1 MSDIKCGFKPVFDK
15 NSRVLILGS
24 FPSVKSRKVEFYYGN
39 RQNRFWK
46 ILCGFFGEAVPEST
60 EKKIALL
67 LRHNVALW
75 DIVTECEIEGSS
87 DASIKNYK
95 VAELDKVLSVSS
107 IELIILNGGKSFE
120 IFKKFY
126 GEIAVPYIKLPSTSP
141 ANTRCDEGEWYRA
154 LNSVFGGQEQAK

>member
-1 MSDIKCGFKPVFDK
+1 M
-15 NSRVLILGS
+15 
-24 FPSVKSRKVEFYYGN
+24 KSRKVEFYYGN

-60 EKKIALL
+60 EEKIALL
-67 LRHNVALW
+67 LRYNVALW

-95 VAELDKVLSVSS
+95 VAELDKVLSVSP

-126 GEIAVPYIKLPSTSP
+126 GKIAVPYIKLPSTSP

-154 LNSVFGGQEQAK
+154 LNSVFGGQEQA

>member
-1 MSDIKCGFKPVFDK
+1 MLGIKCGFKPVFDK

-60 EKKIALL
+60 EEKIALL

-154 LNSVFGGQEQAK
+154 LNSVFGGQEQA

>member
-1 MSDIKCGFKPVFDK
+1 M
-15 NSRVLILGS
+15 
-24 FPSVKSRKVEFYYGN
+24 KSRKVEFYYGN

-60 EKKIALL
+60 EEKTALL

-95 VAELDKVLSVSS
+95 VAELDKVLSVSP

-126 GEIAVPYIKLPSTSP
+126 GKIAVPYIKLPSTSP

>member
-1 MSDIKCGFKPVFDK
+1 M
-15 NSRVLILGS
+15 
-24 FPSVKSRKVEFYYGN
+24 KSRKVEFYYGN

-60 EKKIALL
+60 EEKTALL

-95 VAELDKVLSVSS
+95 VAELDKVLSVSP

-126 GEIAVPYIKLPSTSP
+126 GKIAVPYIKLPSTSP

-154 LNSVFGGQEQAK
+154 LNSVFGGQEQA

>member
-1 MSDIKCGFKPVFDK
+1 MSGIKCGFKPVFDK
-15 NSRVLILGS
+15 KSRVLILGS

-60 EKKIALL
+60 EEKIALL

-95 VAELDKVLSVSS
+95 VAELDKVLSVSP

-126 GEIAVPYIKLPSTSP
+126 GKIAVPYIKLPSTSP

-154 LNSVFGGQEQAK
+154 LNSVFGGQEQA

>member
-1 MSDIKCGFKPVFDK
+1 MLGIKCGFKPVFDK

-60 EKKIALL
+60 EEKIALL
-67 LRHNVALW
+67 LRYNVALW

-141 ANTRCDEGEWYRA
+141 ANTRCDEGEWCRA
-154 LNSVFGGQEQAK
+154 LGSVFGGQEQAK

>member
-60 EKKIALL
+60 EEKIALL

-95 VAELDKVLSVSS
+95 VAELDKVLSVSP

-154 LNSVFGGQEQAK
+154 LNSVFGGQEQT

>member
-1 MSDIKCGFKPVFDK
+1 M
-15 NSRVLILGS
+15 
-24 FPSVKSRKVEFYYGN
+24 KSRKVEFYYGN

-60 EKKIALL
+60 EEKTALL

-75 DIVTECEIEGSS
+75 DIVTECEIEGSR

-95 VAELDKVLSVSS
+95 VAELDKVLSVSP

-126 GEIAVPYIKLPSTSP
+126 GKIAVPYIKLPSTSP

-154 LNSVFGGQEQAK
+154 LNSVFGGQEQA

>member
-1 MSDIKCGFKPVFDK
+1 MSGIKCGFKPVFDK

-60 EKKIALL
+60 EEKIALL

-95 VAELDKVLSVSS
+95 VAELDKVLSVSP

-126 GEIAVPYIKLPSTSP
+126 GKIAVPYIKLPSTSP

-154 LNSVFGGQEQAK
+154 LNSVFGGQEQA

>member
-1 MSDIKCGFKPVFDK
+1 M
-15 NSRVLILGS
+15 
-24 FPSVKSRKVEFYYGN
+24 KSRKVEFYYGN

-95 VAELDKVLSVSS
+95 VAELDKVFLVSP

-126 GEIAVPYIKLPSTSP
+126 GKIAVPYIKLPSTSP
-141 ANTRCDEGEWYRA
+141 VNTRCDEGEWCRA
-154 LNSVFGGQEQAK
+154 LNSVFGGQEQA

>member
-1 MSDIKCGFKPVFDK
+1 M
-15 NSRVLILGS
+15 
-24 FPSVKSRKVEFYYGN
+24 KSRKVEFYYGN

-60 EKKIALL
+60 EEKIALL

-95 VAELDKVLSVSS
+95 VAELDKVLSVSP

-154 LNSVFGGQEQAK
+154 LNSVFGGQEQT

>member
-1 MSDIKCGFKPVFDK
+1 M
-15 NSRVLILGS
+15 
-24 FPSVKSRKVEFYYGN
+24 KSRKVEFYYGN

-60 EKKIALL
+60 EEKIALL

-95 VAELDKVLSVSS
+95 VAELDKVLSVSP

-154 LNSVFGGQEQAK
+154 LNSVFGGQEQA

>member
-1 MSDIKCGFKPVFDK
+1 MSGIKCGFEPVFDK

-60 EKKIALL
+60 EEKIALL

-95 VAELDKVLSVSS
+95 VAELDKVLSVSP
-107 IELIILNGGKSFE
+107 IKLIILNGGKSFE
-120 IFKKFY
+120 IFKKF
-126 GEIAVPYIKLPSTSP
+126 
-141 ANTRCDEGEWYRA
+141 
-154 LNSVFGGQEQAK
+154 

>member
-1 MSDIKCGFKPVFDK
+1 M
-15 NSRVLILGS
+15 
-24 FPSVKSRKVEFYYGN
+24 KSRKVEFYYGN

-60 EKKIALL
+60 EEKIALL

-95 VAELDKVLSVSS
+95 VAELDKVLSVSP
-107 IELIILNGGKSFE
+107 IKLIILNGGKSFE

-126 GEIAVPYIKLPSTSP
+126 GKIAVPYIKLPSTSP

-154 LNSVFGGQEQAK
+154 LNSVFGGQEQA

>member
-1 MSDIKCGFKPVFDK
+1 M
-15 NSRVLILGS
+15 
-24 FPSVKSRKVEFYYGN
+24 KSRKVEFYYGN

-60 EKKIALL
+60 EEKIALL

-95 VAELDKVLSVSS
+95 VAELDKVLLVSP

-126 GEIAVPYIKLPSTSP
+126 GKIAVPYIKLPSTSP

-154 LNSVFGGQEQAK
+154 LNSVFGGQEQA

>member
-60 EKKIALL
+60 EKKTALL

-95 VAELDKVLSVSS
+95 VAELDKVFLVSP
-107 IELIILNGGKSFE
+107 IKLIILNGGKSFE

>member
-1 MSDIKCGFKPVFDK
+1 MSGIKCGFKPVFDK

-60 EKKIALL
+60 EEKTALL

-95 VAELDKVLSVSS
+95 VAELDKVLLVSP

-126 GEIAVPYIKLPSTSP
+126 GKIAVPYIKLPSTSP

-154 LNSVFGGQEQAK
+154 LNSVFGGQEQA

>member
-1 MSDIKCGFKPVFDK
+1 M
-15 NSRVLILGS
+15 
-24 FPSVKSRKVEFYYGN
+24 KSRKVEFYYGN

-60 EKKIALL
+60 EEKIALL

-154 LNSVFGGQEQAK
+154 LNSVFGGQEQA

>member
-1 MSDIKCGFKPVFDK
+1 M
-15 NSRVLILGS
+15 
-24 FPSVKSRKVEFYYGN
+24 KSRKVEFYYGN

-60 EKKIALL
+60 EEKIALL

-75 DIVTECEIEGSS
+75 DIVTECEIDGSS

-95 VAELDKVLSVSS
+95 VAELDKVLSVSP

-126 GEIAVPYIKLPSTSP
+126 GKIAVPYIKLPSTSP

-154 LNSVFGGQEQAK
+154 LNSVFGG

>member
-1 MSDIKCGFKPVFDK
+1 M
-15 NSRVLILGS
+15 
-24 FPSVKSRKVEFYYGN
+24 KSRKVEFYYGN

-60 EKKIALL
+60 EEKIALL

-95 VAELDKVLSVSS
+95 VAELDKVLSVSP

-126 GEIAVPYIKLPSTSP
+126 GEIAVPYIKLSSTSP

-154 LNSVFGGQEQAK
+154 LNSVFGGQEQA

>member
-1 MSDIKCGFKPVFDK
+1 M
-15 NSRVLILGS
+15 
-24 FPSVKSRKVEFYYGN
+24 KSRKVEFYYGN

-60 EKKIALL
+60 EEKTALL

-95 VAELDKVLSVSS
+95 VAELDKVLSVSP

-126 GEIAVPYIKLPSTSP
+126 GEIAVPYIKLSSTSP

-154 LNSVFGGQEQAK
+154 LNSVFGGQEQA

>member
-1 MSDIKCGFKPVFDK
+1 M
-15 NSRVLILGS
+15 
-24 FPSVKSRKVEFYYGN
+24 KSRKVEFYYGN

-60 EKKIALL
+60 EEKTALL

-95 VAELDKVLSVSS
+95 VAELDKVLSVSP
-107 IELIILNGGKSFE
+107 IKLIILNGGKSFE

-126 GEIAVPYIKLPSTSP
+126 GKIAVPYIKLPSTSP

-154 LNSVFGGQEQAK
+154 LNSVFGGQEQA

>member
-1 MSDIKCGFKPVFDK
+1 M
-15 NSRVLILGS
+15 
-24 FPSVKSRKVEFYYGN
+24 KSRKVEFYYGN

-60 EKKIALL
+60 EEKIALL
-67 LRHNVALW
+67 LRHYVALW

-95 VAELDKVLSVSS
+95 VAELDKVLSVSP

-154 LNSVFGGQEQAK
+154 LNSVFGGQEQA

>member
-1 MSDIKCGFKPVFDK
+1 M
-15 NSRVLILGS
+15 
-24 FPSVKSRKVEFYYGN
+24 KSRKVEFYYGN

-60 EKKIALL
+60 EEKTALL

-95 VAELDKVLSVSS
+95 VAELDKVLSVSP
-107 IELIILNGGKSFE
+107 IKLIILNGGKSFE

-126 GEIAVPYIKLPSTSP
+126 GKIAVPYIKLPSTSP

-154 LNSVFGGQEQAK
+154 LNSVFGGQEQQNDFSPYRGATGSFCSVYL

>member
-1 MSDIKCGFKPVFDK
+1 M
-15 NSRVLILGS
+15 
-24 FPSVKSRKVEFYYGN
+24 KSRKVEFYYGN

-60 EKKIALL
+60 EEKIALL

-95 VAELDKVLSVSS
+95 VAELDKVLSVSP
-107 IELIILNGGKSFE
+107 IKLIILNGGKSFE

-154 LNSVFGGQEQAK
+154 LNSVFGGQEQA

>member
-1 MSDIKCGFKPVFDK
+1 M
-15 NSRVLILGS
+15 
-24 FPSVKSRKVEFYYGN
+24 KSRKVEFYYGN

-60 EKKIALL
+60 EEKIALL

-95 VAELDKVLSVSS
+95 VAELDKVLSVSP
-107 IELIILNGGKSFE
+107 IKLIILNGGKSFE

-141 ANTRCDEGEWYRA
+141 ANTRCDEAEWYRA
-154 LNSVFGGQEQAK
+154 LNSVFGGQEQT

>member
-1 MSDIKCGFKPVFDK
+1 M
-15 NSRVLILGS
+15 
-24 FPSVKSRKVEFYYGN
+24 KSRKVEFYYGN

-60 EKKIALL
+60 EEKTALL

-95 VAELDKVLSVSS
+95 VAELDKVLSVSP

-154 LNSVFGGQEQAK
+154 LNSVFGGQEQA

>member
-1 MSDIKCGFKPVFDK
+1 MSGIKCGFKPVFDK
-15 NSRVLILGS
+15 KSRVLILGS

-60 EKKIALL
+60 EEKIALL

-95 VAELDKVLSVSS
+95 VAELDKVLSVSP

-126 GEIAVPYIKLPSTSP
+126 DEIAVPYIKLSSTSP

-154 LNSVFGGQEQAK
+154 LNSVFGGQEQA

>member
-1 MSDIKCGFKPVFDK
+1 M
-15 NSRVLILGS
+15 
-24 FPSVKSRKVEFYYGN
+24 KSRKVEFYYGN
-39 RQNRFWK
+39 RQNRFWQ

-60 EKKIALL
+60 EEKIALL

-95 VAELDKVLSVSS
+95 VAELDKVLSVSQ

>member
-1 MSDIKCGFKPVFDK
+1 MSGIKCGFKPVFDK
-15 NSRVLILGS
+15 KSRVLILGS

-60 EKKIALL
+60 EEKIALL
-67 LRHNVALW
+67 LRYNVALW

-95 VAELDKVLSVSS
+95 VAELDKVLSVSP

-126 GEIAVPYIKLPSTSP
+126 GKIAVPYIKLPSTSP

-154 LNSVFGGQEQAK
+154 LNSVFGGQEQA